1 MPRASDRRRKAT
13 RLEYLRA
20 ALVEL
25 DELVQSAAADASW
38 NAAVQAKAR
47 ALQVRAEIDELE
59 QTQAARKRRTV
70 KRTTEAYY
78 DDLLAQVSTIRI
90 GAIAAGSWVAAGTA
104 LRLEADL
111 LASRA
116 VAVDKAAASARAAMT
131 LEEIEHE
138 IARLRSQ
145 RGIGDGAPPEA

>member
-25 DELVQSAAADASW
+25 DELVQAAAADASW